1 VRSLVRIQLAP
12 RHADSQTSLGSRRR
26 GCSDGHFPP
35 AAGQLRDAAASW
47 RLAAAGRSPAPLM
60 QALILGAGAV
70 GARVARQLLVADTV
84 DRVVLRDTSADR
96 LAWAS
101 RTLGDRADI
110 QHHPFPS
117 SMDADVVVVASPRGT
132 QLAAVRAAVAA
143 GRPTVTIL
151 DDLAETVAILGLQPA
166 NRQVAA
172 PVVVGAGFC
181 PGLSCVL
188 AAHGM
193 AWFDEVEELHVAKMG
208 TGGPACALVH
218 HRALSRLSYDWRG
231 DNWVRRPGGSGRE
244 LYWFP
249 EPVGPHD
256 CYRAALPDPILL
268 HHAFPSVERITIR
281 MAATRRDRLTAPL
294 PMLIPPHAEGGS
306 GAIRVELRGR
316 RGSGQDMVVLG
327 TAARPAVAAAA
338 VAALTV
344 EWALAGRLLIRGMA
358 GLAEMVEPVAFLAE
372 LSGRGVKSE
381 IFEGDHAIA

>member
-1 VRSLVRIQLAP
+1 MR
-12 RHADSQTSLGSRRR
+12 
-26 GCSDGHFPP
+26 
-35 AAGQLRDAAASW
+35 
-47 RLAAAGRSPAPLM
+47 
-60 QALILGAGAV
+60 ALILGAGAV

-84 DRVVLRDTSADR
+84 DRVVLRDTSANR

-132 QLAAVRAAVAA
+132 QLAAVQAAVAA

-268 HHAFPSVERITIR
+268 HHAFPSVKRITVR

>member
-1 VRSLVRIQLAP
+1 MRSLVQIQLAP
-12 RHADSQTSLGSRRR
+12 RHADSQTSLGGRRR
-26 GCSDGHFPP
+26 GCSDSRYPP
-35 AAGQLRDAAASW
+35 AAGQLRGAAASRW
-47 RLAAAGRSPAPLM
+47 LAAADRSPTPLM

-101 RTLGDRADI
+101 RTLGDRASI

-132 QLAAVRAAVAA
+132 QLAAAQTAVAA
-143 GRPTVTIL
+143 GRPTVMVL
-151 DDLAETVAILGLQPA
+151 DDLAETVAILDLQPA
-166 NRQVAA
+166 DRRAAA
-172 PVVVGAGFC
+172 PVVVGAGFA

-249 EPVGPHD
+249 EPVGPQD

-268 HHAFPSVERITIR
+268 HHAFPSVERITTR

-294 PMLIPPHAEGGS
+294 PMLIPPNTEGGS

-316 RGSGQDMVVLG
+316 RGSAQDVVILG

-344 EWALAGRLLIRGMA
+344 EWVLDDRLLIRGMG
-358 GLAEMVEPVAFLAE
+358 GLAEMVEPVAFLTE
-372 LSGRGVKSE
+372 LSERGIKSE
-381 IFEGDHAIA
+381 IFEGDHAIT

>member
-1 VRSLVRIQLAP
+1 
-12 RHADSQTSLGSRRR
+12 
-26 GCSDGHFPP
+26 
-35 AAGQLRDAAASW
+35 
-47 RLAAAGRSPAPLM
+47 M
-60 QALILGAGAV
+60 QALILGAGSV

-96 LAWAS
+96 LAWAA
-101 RTLGDRADI
+101 RTLGDRAGI
-110 QHHPFPS
+110 QHYPFPS

-132 QLAAVRAAVAA
+132 QLAAAQAAVDA
-143 GRPTVTIL
+143 GRPTVMVV

-166 NRQVAA
+166 DRRLEA
-172 PVVVGAGFC
+172 PVVVGAGFA

-188 AAHGM
+188 ATHGM

-268 HHAFPSVERITIR
+268 HHAFPSVERITAR
-281 MAATRRDRLTAPL
+281 MAATRRDRPTAPL

-316 RGSGQDMVVLG
+316 RDSAQDVVVLG

-338 VAALTV
+338 IAALTV
-344 EWALAGRLLIRGMA
+344 EWVLADRLLIRGMA
-358 GLAEMVEPVAFLAE
+358 GLAEMVEPVAFLTE
-372 LSGRGVKSE
+372 LSGRGIKSE

>member
-1 VRSLVRIQLAP
+1 MRSLVRIQLAP
-12 RHADSQTSLGSRRR
+12 RHADSQTSLGGRRR
-26 GCSDGHFPP
+26 GCSDSRYPP
-35 AAGQLRDAAASW
+35 AAGQLRGATASRW
-47 RLAAAGRSPAPLM
+47 LAAADRSPTPLM
-60 QALILGAGAV
+60 EALILGAGAV

-101 RTLGDRADI
+101 RTLGDRASI

-132 QLAAVRAAVAA
+132 QLAAAQAAVAA
-143 GRPTVTIL
+143 GRPTVMVL
-151 DDLAETVAILGLQPA
+151 DDLAETVAILDLQPA
-166 NRQVAA
+166 DRRAAA
-172 PVVVGAGFC
+172 PVVVGAGFA

-256 CYRAALPDPILL
+256 CYRAALSDPILL
-268 HHAFPSVERITIR
+268 HHAFPSVERITTR

-294 PMLIPPHAEGGS
+294 PMLIPPNTEGGS

-316 RGSGQDMVVLG
+316 RGSAQDVVILG

-344 EWALAGRLLIRGMA
+344 EWVLDDRLLIRGMG
-358 GLAEMVEPVAFLAE
+358 GLAEMVEPVAFLTE
-372 LSGRGVKSE
+372 LSRRGVKSE

>member
-1 VRSLVRIQLAP
+1 MRSLVQIQLAP
-12 RHADSQTSLGSRRR
+12 RHADSQTSLGGPRR
-26 GCSDGHFPP
+26 GCSDSRYPP
-35 AAGQLRDAAASW
+35 AAGQLRGAAASRW
-47 RLAAAGRSPAPLM
+47 LAAADRSPTPLM

-101 RTLGDRADI
+101 RILGDRASI

-132 QLAAVRAAVAA
+132 QLAAAQAAVAA
-143 GRPTVTIL
+143 GRPTVMVL
-151 DDLAETVAILGLQPA
+151 DDLAETVAILDLQPA
-166 NRQVAA
+166 DRRAAA
-172 PVVVGAGFC
+172 PVVVGAGFA

-256 CYRAALPDPILL
+256 CYRAALSDPILL
-268 HHAFPSVERITIR
+268 HHAFPSVERITTR

-316 RGSGQDMVVLG
+316 RGSAQDVVILG

-344 EWALAGRLLIRGMA
+344 EWVLDDRLLIRGMG
-358 GLAEMVEPVAFLAE
+358 GLAEMVEPVAFLTE
-372 LSGRGVKSE
+372 LSRRGVKSE

>member
-1 VRSLVRIQLAP
+1 
-12 RHADSQTSLGSRRR
+12 
-26 GCSDGHFPP
+26 
-35 AAGQLRDAAASW
+35 
-47 RLAAAGRSPAPLM
+47 M

-101 RTLGDRADI
+101 RTLGDRAGI

-132 QLAAVRAAVAA
+132 QLAAAQAAVAA
-143 GRPTVTIL
+143 GRPTVMVL

-166 NRQVAA
+166 DRRAAA
-172 PVVVGAGFC
+172 PVVVGAGFA

-316 RGSGQDMVVLG
+316 RGSAQEVVVLG
-327 TAARPAVAAAA
+327 TAARPAVVAAA

-344 EWALAGRLLIRGMA
+344 EWVLADRLLLRGMA
-358 GLAEMVEPVAFLAE
+358 GLAEMVEPVAFLTE
-372 LSGRGVKSE
+372 LSERGIKSE